1 MKVLSLNTWGG
12 KAGTQ
17 GLLSFF
23 EKYENIDIF
32 CLQEIFDGG
41 EEFRGMPA
49 ARFALDKFDPKLL
62 ERIQEVLPN
71 HVAHF
76 RPHFEDVFGLALF
89 VRKDCAITEEGEA
102 SIYRE
107 KGYYSADNIAD
118 QHRIL
123 QYVSLETPACTIVH
137 VHGLWNGLGKGDSE
151 HRLMQSDNIL
161 RQVTMRKQPYVLL
174 GDFNLRPE
182 TESVRKLEEA
192 GMRNLITEYGIA
204 STRTSLYD
212 SLAYEPFADYAFV
225 SAGIKVNEF
234 KVLPD
239 EVSDHAALYLDFE
252 LP

>member
-1 MKVLSLNTWGG
+1 MKVISLNTWGG
-12 KAGTQ
+12 KAGTE

-23 EKYENIDIF
+23 QKHADVDVF

-49 ARFALDKFDPKLL
+49 ARFALDTFDPKLL
-62 ERIQEVLPN
+62 QRIKESLPG

-76 RPHFEDVFGLALF
+76 RPHFEDVFGLAIF
-89 VRKDCAITEEGEA
+89 VRKDLAVAEEGEA

-107 KGYYSADNIAD
+107 KGFYSKENIGD

-123 QYVSLETPACTIVH
+123 QYVSFEEPACTVVN

-151 HRLMQSDNIL
+151 HRLAQTDNIL
-161 RQVTMRKQPYVLL
+161 KRVASFGQPYVLL

-182 TESVRKLEEA
+182 TESVRRLEEA
-192 GMRNLITEYGIA
+192 GMRNLVAEHGIP

-212 SLAYEPFADYAFV
+212 SREKEPHADYVFV
-225 SAGIKVNEF
+225 SEGIDVKDF
-234 KVLPD
+234 RVLPD
-239 EVSDHAALYLDFE
+239 EVSDHAALYLDFN
-252 LP
+252 LA